1 MSPAA
6 NYLCPWCLLHCS
18 HKNAS
23 VRRSAAQFI
32 LQTVELVGGSRVL
45 GYSREV
51 VEAVLL
57 AIVKLVR
64 DNSPE
69 ARYSPP
75 PPGMI
80 CAGSPCVTLSL
91 GVLWLGTLRE
101 RR

>member
-75 PPGMI
+75 WERF
-80 CAGSPCVTLSL
+80 
-91 GVLWLGTLRE
+91 VLAVRV
-101 RR
+101 